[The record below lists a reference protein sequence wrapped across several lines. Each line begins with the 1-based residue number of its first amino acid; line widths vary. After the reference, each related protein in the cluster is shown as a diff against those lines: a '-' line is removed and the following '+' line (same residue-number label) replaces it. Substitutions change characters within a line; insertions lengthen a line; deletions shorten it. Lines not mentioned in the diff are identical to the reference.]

1 MSDCL
6 NLLHLFSSDSDSKRN
21 FCEGGTCL
29 QAKNGLLEI
38 DQMACFESPQSI
50 CRFIQNVSNESYF
63 FFVPKFTKCQFK
75 FVFLLVGLFSLC
87 RTTILLSS
95 FIKNDNNKLH
105 SYSK

>member
-6 NLLHLFSSDSDSKRN
+6 NLLLLFSCDFDSKRN

-38 DQMACFESPQSI
+38 DQMACFESPLSI

-63 FFVPKFTKCQFK
+63 FFVPKFTMSVQVC
-75 FVFLLVGLFSLC
+75 FLTGWTFFSMLYYY
-87 RTTILLSS
+87 SS
-95 FIKNDNNKLH
+95 
-105 SYSK
+105 Y